1 MMPIFKCRPSFAARM
16 SLQARGRHAAL
27 TILTAGFGLFAA
39 LSQAQGED
47 QWPQWRGSQ
56 ASGVAPGDGFP
67 LRWSAQG
74 GTGNKESKGIVWRF
88 PEPGIGSSTPIVLR
102 DRILMTSGVNGQ
114 NRLLC
119 LDAVKGELLW
129 SAHLGTDRGGKHR
142 KASGANSSA
151 VTDGSLCFAYFRS
164 GDLGCVDFAGNV
176 RWTTNLQ
183 DAFGEDTL
191 WWDLGTS
198 PILTETAVIVAV
210 MQSGP
215 SYLVAFGKSDG
226 KLLWRTDRMLDAPEE
241 AAHSYS
247 TPVVAQIGEARVI
260 AVLGADHLTLHSEA
274 DGRELAR
281 VGGFNPT
288 GQRFFRSIASP
299 VICGDIIACP
309 YARGTTLTGVRL
321 PDLLASKGPQ
331 SIAWFRDDI
340 GSDVPTPAAQ
350 EGRFYVCGDKGEVA
364 AIDAQTGKTAWT
376 VELPRSRHA
385 FSSSPLIA
393 GQHLYLT
400 REDALT
406 FVVGPLSA
414 DTPKVVATN
423 EIDDD
428 SLNTV
433 ASLVPIGSDLLLRSR
448 QYLYR
453 LTHE

>member
-1 MMPIFKCRPSFAARM
+1 MMPVFKCHPRFAARAFFQTHCRR
-16 SLQARGRHAAL
+16 LAF
-27 TILTAGFGLFAA
+27 TILLVGFGLLAIMPDA
-39 LSQAQGED
+39 LGED
-47 QWPQWRGSQ
+47 RWPQWRGKQ
-56 ASGVAPGDGFP
+56 ANGVAAGDGFP
-67 LRWSAQG
+67 LRWSARG
-74 GTGNKESKGIVWRF
+74 ETGAEENKGIAWRF
-88 PEPGIGSSTPIVLR
+88 LDPGSGSSTPIVLG
-102 DRILMTSGVNGQ
+102 DRILMTSGMNSQ

-119 LDAVKGELLW
+119 LDAVNGKLLW

-164 GDLGCVDFAGNV
+164 GDLGCVDSNGNV

-183 DAFGEDTL
+183 DAYGEDTL

-215 SYLVAFGKSDG
+215 SYLVAFNKSNG

-247 TPVVAQIGEARVI
+247 TPVLAQIGETRAI
-260 AVLGADHLTLHSEA
+260 AVLGADHLTLHSET

-299 VICGDIIACP
+299 VISGDIIACP
-309 YARGTTLTGVRL
+309 YARGATLTGIRL
-321 PDLLASKGPQ
+321 SDLLADKGPQ
-331 SIAWFRDDI
+331 SIAWFRDGI
-340 GSDVPTPAAQ
+340 GSDVPTPAAW
-350 EGRFYVCGDKGEVA
+350 EGRFYVCGDKGEVV
-364 AIDAQTGKTAWT
+364 AIEAQTGKTAWT
-376 VELPRSRHA
+376 VDLPRSRHA

-400 REDALT
+400 REDAVT

-414 DTPKVVATN
+414 DTPKVLATN

-453 LTHE
+453 VTRE